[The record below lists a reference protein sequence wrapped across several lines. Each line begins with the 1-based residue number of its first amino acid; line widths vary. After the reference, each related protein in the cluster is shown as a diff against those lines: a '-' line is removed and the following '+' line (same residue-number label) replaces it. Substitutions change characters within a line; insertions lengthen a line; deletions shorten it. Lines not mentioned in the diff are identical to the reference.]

1 MRCVRSALY
10 VLAHLIV
17 AMSLTLLTLSITNHF
32 NSAMAFVDHDMSK
45 TLMAVLSLSV
55 LLESVFFI
63 PKFVG
68 DRHLLAGLP
77 TVAAALVS
85 ILLIC
90 LLLTDVSDKSL
101 ILFTK
106 PFARVVVGISAVSS
120 FFSAVTIICY
130 MRRMAKKIYERACS
144 KKWEAG

>member
-32 NSAMAFVDHDMSK
+32 NSAMAFVDHNMSK

-55 LLESVFFI
+55 ILESVFFI
-63 PKFVG
+63 PKFVN
-68 DRHLLAGLP
+68 DRHLLAGLSM
-77 TVAAALVS
+77 VAAALAS
-85 ILLIC
+85 ILLVC

-106 PFARVVVGISAVSS
+106 PFARVIVGISAVSS
-120 FFSAVTIICY
+120 FFSAVTIICN
-130 MRRMAKKIYERACS
+130 MRKMSKKIYERSRS
-144 KKWEAG
+144 KKTEI